1 MRKNIKKFA
10 GIVLC
15 IGMFTGCAQTPDSS
29 LVKPKGSKAVDAI
42 RKRMMLA
49 VLKEK
54 HLKARTMTVQ
64 SHRQPSG
71 ISLMLLKIIKAMWKM
86 TVPSS
91 W

>member
-29 LVKPKGSKAVDAI
+29 LVKPKGSKAVDALI

-64 SHRQPSG
+64 SQR
-71 ISLMLLKIIKAMWKM
+71 
-86 TVPSS
+86 
-91 W
+91 